1 MKKHILLIKIGEKK
15 EITNYIKLKEDYSY
29 IEGGNLIY
37 QFDPE
42 TINDKEIA
50 DIIIVKDNIEYKTNV
65 FLYGIQELVV

>member
-1 MKKHILLIKIGEKK
+1 MKKHILSIKIGEKK

-65 FLYGIQELVV
+65 FLYGIQEI